1 MITQAKGFGRNTMA
15 RHAEQTSSSS
25 VRRTLMRVGL
35 TVTAAGAVVAGG
47 GVASAS
53 AAPIPLPQSAT
64 GDSNVDAAADGV
76 STALNSATANGL
88 GTLKKLPLD
97 PLAGTGVDPLDNS
110 VGTQVADFVPVST
123 AAVTGPVASGA
134 SLEELP
140 VVGPV
145 TGVLP
150 G

>member
-1 MITQAKGFGRNTMA
+1 MA
-15 RHAEQTSSSS
+15 RHVDHKPSS

-47 GVASAS
+47 GAAAS
-53 AAPIPLPQSAT
+53 AAPIPLPQSST
-64 GDSNVDAAADGV
+64 GDSNIDGAAEGV
-76 STALNSATANGL
+76 STALNSATSNGL

-97 PLAGTGVDPLDNS
+97 PLAGTGVDPLANS
-110 VGTQVADFVPVST
+110 IGTQVADFAPVST
-123 AAVTGPVASGA
+123 SAVTGPVASGA

>member
-1 MITQAKGFGRNTMA
+1 MA
-15 RHAEQTSSSS
+15 RHADQQPISS

-35 TVTAAGAVVAGG
+35 TVTAAGAVVAAGG
-47 GVASAS
+47 ASAS
-53 AAPIPLPQSAT
+53 AAPIPLPQTQT
-64 GDSNVDAAADGV
+64 GDENLDGAAAGV

-88 GTLKKLPLD
+88 GTLKKLPID

-110 VGTQVADFVPVST
+110 IGTQVADFVPVST

-140 VVGPV
+140 VVGPA
-145 TGVLP
+145 TSVLP

>member
-1 MITQAKGFGRNTMA
+1 MA
-15 RHAEQTSSSS
+15 RHADHKSS

-35 TVTAAGAVVAGG
+35 TVTAAGAVVVAGG
-47 GVASAS
+47 AAAS
-53 AAPIPLPQSAT
+53 AAPIPLPQTAT
-64 GDSNVDAAADGV
+64 GDSNVDAAAGGV
-76 STALNSATANGL
+76 STALDSATSHGL

-110 VGTQVADFVPVST
+110 IGTQVADFMPVST
-123 AAVTGPVASGA
+123 AAVTGPVTSGA

-140 VVGPV
+140 VVGPA
-145 TGVLP
+145 TSVLP

>member
-1 MITQAKGFGRNTMA
+1 MA
-15 RHAEQTSSSS
+15 RHADQQPISS

-35 TVTAAGAVVAGG
+35 TVTAAGAVVAAGG
-47 GVASAS
+47 ASAS
-53 AAPIPLPQSAT
+53 AAPIPLPQTQT
-64 GDSNVDAAADGV
+64 GDENLDGAAAGV
-76 STALNSATANGL
+76 STALDSATANGL
-88 GTLKKLPLD
+88 GTLKKLPID

-110 VGTQVADFVPVST
+110 IGTQVADFVPVST

-140 VVGPV
+140 VVGPA
-145 TGVLP
+145 TSVLP